1 MDKHTKSQLRRTR
14 KARKFMENTCP
25 ASRHVHLIAESL
37 AKGDKYHMID
47 EEPAHVAVSL
57 LSVLESLW
65 TLRTESGWPSPK
77 LRKKMRRQVEKAL
90 AHSNGDQRP

>member
-1 MDKHTKSQLRRTR
+1 MDKYTKAQLKRTR
-14 KARKFMENTCP
+14 NARHFMKNTCP

-47 EEPAHVAVSL
+47 EEPEHVAVSL

-65 TLRTESGWPSPK
+65 NLRTETGWPS
-77 LRKKMRRQVEKAL
+77 KKEARRMGRAVSKAL
-90 AHSNGDQRP
+90 SQVTNGDR